1 MKRIARP
8 LCCLLMAVLMSTTL
22 IIPTFAAIREQADQP
37 SVTYLEEF
45 DGFYVKNVSPQDI
58 IEAFDND
65 PQFTLCNEEVYSLDV
80 EEMQTTDAVAE
91 AAFAS
96 VGSNYNDTM
105 AATFD
110 RTYQVTATTQGAYKE
125 NVTITYTA
133 VLSMKTVTVGG
144 KKYESFASIKISPTC
159 ALPSG
164 PYVWGSGSS
173 TPRGEIIS
181 SGARFRI
188 THISQ
193 LETSRAITITAS
205 MNEAWLSSGMS
216 VGATYYLRGPIETI
230 TRTITLP
237 IYNVIY

>member
-8 LCCLLMAVLMSTTL
+8 FCCLLMAVLMSTTL
-22 IIPTFAAIREQADQP
+22 IMPSFAAIREQADQS

-105 AATFD
+105 ATTFD
-110 RTYQVTATTQGAYKE
+110 RTYQLTGSATGIFGETLK
-125 NVTITYTA
+125 ITYTA
-133 VLSMKTVTVGG
+133 ILVLKTVKLQGRNYETFVKIKLGPTPAYPSGFYTPGSGTSEVLGEIVNSGATFQVSQIVALEVAIPLSLSGGIVAEIVESSSTVG
-144 KKYESFASIKISPTC
+144 
-159 ALPSG
+159 L
-164 PYVWGSGSS
+164 
-173 TPRGEIIS
+173 
-181 SGARFRI
+181 
-188 THISQ
+188 
-193 LETSRAITITAS
+193 
-205 MNEAWLSSGMS
+205 
-216 VGATYYLRGPIETI
+216 TYYARLIPETVTQRVI
-230 TRTITLP
+230 LP
-237 IYNVIY
+237 IYNVIF